1 MFIFV
6 GTHVIVHRVGSHE
19 PQPGLFLTEWQSF
32 GEEIIEK
39 NGKIADIVT
48 LLATLEFK
56 NSNSDEYYGRSLAN
70 HYPNYFRSPTGAIIR
85 LDCKKDKNIWQNLNF
100 VKILEKYGFLDG
112 AMGQENFLNEGHL
125 LSWSLLEIEA
135 LEFVVSIL
143 KDTFQF
149 SNYSH
154 YFRHHVPSPMWEAM
168 RQKEKGLEKVKILI
182 PLASKKFWNS
192 VKEEHLSE
200 RGNRRLLLM
209 RLIFFSVEPEIS
221 NTYENFLPTKC

>member
-1 MFIFV
+1 M
-6 GTHVIVHRVGSHE
+6 GRHQ
-19 PQPGLFLTEWQSF
+19 PPPGLFLTEWQSF
-32 GEEIIEK
+32 GEEIFEK

-56 NSNSDEYYGRSLAN
+56 NSNSDDYIYSRNLAN
-70 HYPNYFRSPTGAIIR
+70 HYPNYFQSPTGAIIR

-112 AMGQENFLNEGHL
+112 AMEQENFLNEGHL

-149 SNYSH
+149 NNYSH
-154 YFRHHVPSPMWEAM
+154 YFRHRVPSPMWEAM

-192 VKEEHLSE
+192 VKEEQLSE
-200 RGNRRLLLM
+200 RSAFGNRRLLLM
-209 RLIFFSVEPEIS
+209 RLILFQLNQKFQIPIK
-221 NTYENFLPTKC
+221 TFHPTKC